1 VDTGQPE
8 ARGRFAFA
16 ATAAF
21 LCLFASPCLRAQ
33 EAVSA
38 SGVIHISDAPDSILG
53 ELDRGELD
61 YGGVMPAS
69 LLQPPSPLAPPV
81 RAAPE
86 VPLPSPA
93 TEFARGLLGGGAGTA
108 ELTPGQLALLQRETA
123 TTISGEEA
131 RGRVSADAGSLLFKS
146 PAAISSGVQR
156 RNPII
161 NDPRVRGSRV
171 GSLAANGSY
180 WIPARID
187 LDTMLSKIDSRI
199 VQQMTVI
206 PGPYEVLN
214 GPALQSI
221 QFDLLPTPRYYDGA
235 ELHGSTSADY
245 LVNGEQL
252 YGRQDIWGGGDSGG
266 FRFGYGH
273 RIGND
278 YTTGAGIGIPS
289 SYNSRD
295 INFSLGRDLSPDSRI
310 EFSYLRLDQTNVE
323 LAGQAFDIDYL
334 STDAYEVDYV
344 LENQTYYDR
353 LTANA
358 WYNRTRLNGSA
369 QRPGKR
375 RQFPI
380 LDIISFTGRT
390 DVDATSTG
398 YQAFASWLADD
409 EEQLLLGTDLRFINQ
424 ELNELT
430 SAGGFFP
437 FFAGWS
443 DANSPIPDS
452 NWVNPGLF
460 AKYISPMRDGWQTTI
475 GARADI
481 VSTDIVD
488 DPAKLADVGTLHV
501 SFADIVGTDIEDRTF
516 GLGAAYVSSRLHV
529 DDGWS
534 ITLSAGHAQRA
545 PSLTELYVAES
556 FMFLLQ
562 NGLNT
567 VTGDPRLATEKLW
580 QLDLAV
586 AHQGERFNFQARAF
600 QAWINDYIT
609 FENIGIKQA
618 PPFGQVEQVNL
629 KYVNTDLATL
639 AGFEAL
645 ADYRWTDMLTP
656 FANLQYVRGQDETRS
671 GDFATFPGNS
681 QTPSTRVFDQP
692 RGFFSGVSGTRK
704 EPLPQIIPLQSRMG
718 LRIHEWGMNPRWAV
732 EISARL
738 VGPQNRVAAS
748 LLEQPTPG
756 FGVGDIRAYWRP
768 SDAWTLT
775 GGVENFTNRN
785 YQEHLDFRPQ
795 PNGFG
800 LPVLQPGIS
809 GYLGVQRT
817 Y

>member
-1 VDTGQPE
+1 MDAGQAD
-8 ARGRFAFA
+8 ARGRPALASFVAG
-16 ATAAF
+16 
-21 LCLFASPCLRAQ
+21 LCLFAAPCLRAQ
-33 EAVSA
+33 EVVSPP
-38 SGVIHISDAPDSILG
+38 GRLHISDEPDSILG
-53 ELDRGELD
+53 QLDKGSID
-61 YGGVMPAS
+61 DGGVLPAS
-69 LLQPPSPLAPPV
+69 LLQPPSPLAAPL

-93 TEFARGLLGGGAGTA
+93 TEFARGLLGGGAGAA
-108 ELTPGQLALLQRETA
+108 ELTPGQLALMQRETA
-123 TTISGEEA
+123 TSIGGDEA

-199 VQQMTVI
+199 VQQLTVV
-206 PGPYEVLN
+206 PGPYEVLY
-214 GPALQSI
+214 GPGLQSI

-252 YGRQDIWGGGDSGG
+252 YGRQDIWGGGDISG

-273 RIGND
+273 RTGND

-295 INFSLGRDLSPDSRI
+295 INFSYGRDLSPDSHI

-323 LAGQAFDIDYL
+323 LPGQAFDIDYL

-344 LENQTYYDR
+344 VENQTYYDQ
-353 LTANA
+353 LVASA

-369 QRPGKR
+369 QSPGKR
-375 RQFPI
+375 QQFPI
-380 LDIISFTGRT
+380 LDIISFTGTT

-398 YQAFASWLADD
+398 YRAFASWMADAD
-409 EEQLLLGTDLRFINQ
+409 EQLILGTDFRFVNQ

-437 FFAGWS
+437 FIAGWS
-443 DANSPIPDS
+443 NANSPIPDS

-460 AKYISPMRDGWQTTI
+460 AKYLSANISGWQTTI
-475 GARADI
+475 GARADV
-481 VSTDIVD
+481 VSTAIVD
-488 DPAKLADVGTLHV
+488 NPAKLADVGTLHL
-501 SFADIVGTDIEDRTF
+501 SYADVVGTNIEDRTL
-516 GLGAAYVSSRLHV
+516 GLGAAYISTRYER

-534 ITLSAGHAQRA
+534 LTASAGHAQRA
-545 PSLTELYVAES
+545 PSLTELYVAQS

-567 VTGDPRLATEKLW
+567 VTGDPRLAQEKLW
-580 QLDLAV
+580 QIDLAV
-586 AHQGERFNFQARAF
+586 AHQGERFNAQARAF

-609 FENIGIKQA
+609 FENIGIVQA

-639 AGFEAL
+639 AGFELL
-645 ADYRWTDMLTP
+645 ADYRSTDMLTP
-656 FANLQYVRGQDETRS
+656 FANLQYVRGQDQTRN
-671 GDFATFPGNS
+671 GDFATFPANAN
-681 QTPSTRVFDQP
+681 TPSTRVFDQP
-692 RGFFSGVSGTRK
+692 RGFFSGVTGAKK
-704 EPLPQIIPLQSRMG
+704 EPLPQIIPLQSRIG
-718 LRIHEWGMNPRWAV
+718 IRIHAPEIDPRWAV

-738 VGPQNRVAAS
+738 VGPQNRVAVS

-768 SDAWTLT
+768 TEFWTFT
-775 GGVENFTNRN
+775 GGVENFTDRN

-795 PNGFG
+795 PGGIG
-800 LPVLQPGIS
+800 LPVFQPGIS